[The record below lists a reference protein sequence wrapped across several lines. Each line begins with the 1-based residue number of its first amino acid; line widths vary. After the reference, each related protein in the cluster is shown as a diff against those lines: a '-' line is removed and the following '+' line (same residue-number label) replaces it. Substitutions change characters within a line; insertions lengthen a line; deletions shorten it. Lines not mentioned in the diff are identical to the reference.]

1 MDESLKPGIP
11 ALNMAKFD
19 FDILASHKPAIFSGE
34 IKQGGIRI
42 ASIIAWAANDDVLE
56 RTLFTA
62 YQEVRKRRTGI
73 VVPK

>member
-1 MDESLKPGIP
+1 MDTAKPEQP
-11 ALNMAKFD
+11 PVQLAKFD
-19 FDILASHKPAIFSGE
+19 FDILSPQKPAIFSGE
-34 IKQGGIRI
+34 IKQGEIRI
-42 ASIIAWAANDDVLE
+42 ASIVAWGANDDVLE

>member
-1 MDESLKPGIP
+1 MESEKLDQP
-11 ALNMAKFD
+11 AVQTAKFD
-19 FDILASHKPAIFSGE
+19 FDILAPHKPAIFSGE
-34 IKQGGIRI
+34 IKQGEIRI